1 MAASPGGEEDSVYDT
16 GRLSLFDLILE
27 RTRAQNKKQL
37 VHRLVYVSK
46 IRQDVNDRKD
56 IGAHYE
62 RLFKELQTQVHG
74 EAVTGL
80 LLIYPVHI
88 IHVVETSYNMLL
100 KVIEDLEEDE
110 QSISGMLLNTKIL
123 VCTGDLNNRLFGQW
137 SFRTLNLAVSRM
149 QEFTTNEPI
158 DVVVTEALTLVI
170 KLAEYLAKLPKI
182 SLTNTMDQLPEK
194 VPDLL
199 VRQDLI
205 EYILNSQELN
215 TPTLYLKRYTTPV
228 DIVLESEMAWPMQTR
243 LFSLS

>member
-46 IRQDVNDRKD
+46 IRQDLNDRKE

-62 RLFKELQTQVHG
+62 RFFKELQTQVHG

-88 IHVVETSYNMLL
+88 IHVVETSYNILL
-100 KVIEDLEEDE
+100 KVIKDLEEDE

-215 TPTLYLKRYTTPV
+215 TPSLYLKRYTTPV

-243 LFSLS
+243 LFPLS

>member
-1 MAASPGGEEDSVYDT
+1 MAASPGGDEDSVFDV

-46 IRQDVNDRKD
+46 IRPDVSDRKE

-62 RLFKELQTQVHG
+62 RLFKELQIQVHG

-80 LLIYPVHI
+80 LLIYPTHV

-100 KVIEDLEEDE
+100 KVIKDLEEDE
-110 QSISGMLLNTKIL
+110 QCYSGMLLNTKLL

-149 QEFTTNEPI
+149 QEFTTNEAI
-158 DVVVTEALTLVI
+158 DVVVTEALTLII

-205 EYILNSQELN
+205 EYILSSQDLN
-215 TPTLYLKRYTTPV
+215 APSQYLKRYTTPV
-228 DIVLESEMAWPMQTR
+228 DITLDSELAWPMQTR
-243 LFSLS
+243 LFPLS